1 MHGGEKVP
9 EASLDTQAFDLI
21 LSSESGRK
29 GGHPVRPAM
38 PFMAHKLRILDVLS
52 AAWVDQVIGI
62 LSFIRQRNGNYYR
75 RDEVGERY
83 LLAAEKMSGLIART
97 LQNARTS
104 NVRCALRSLI
114 GLS

>member
-1 MHGGEKVP
+1 MP

-21 LSSESGRK
+21 LSSESNPQRGLSRAS
-29 GGHPVRPAM
+29 GNA
-38 PFMAHKLRILDVLS
+38 FMAHKLRVRDASS

-62 LSFIRQRNGNYYR
+62 LSFIRQRNGKYYR

-83 LLAAEKMSGLIART
+83 LLAGEMMSGLIART